1 MCPGCLLAGTAWG
14 VMWCA
19 GKILTHRA
27 RRRIERDMAAV
38 EAEDE
43 RAPTSTSSA
52 SAGAAHPLEAPLVPA
67 RAS

>member
-19 GKILTHRA
+19 SKILTYRA
-27 RRRIERDMAAV
+27 QRRIERDMAAV
-38 EAEDE
+38 EVEDE
-43 RAPTSTSSA
+43 RAPSSASSA
-52 SAGAAHPLEAPLVPA
+52 SAGAPQLLDAPLAPA